1 MNKQVYM
8 PVRLIAGKDC
18 VRECASTFAAF
29 GKRCLLVTGRNAAR
43 ESGALADVEAAL
55 EAGGVAWTVY
65 NDIRQN
71 PLVSSVVEAGEQAR
85 RAGAE
90 FIVGIGGGS
99 ALDAAKAV
107 AICACHPDF
116 GAAELYGR
124 KIPTSALP
132 VLLVGT
138 TAGTGSEVTGV
149 SVLTNDADGRKKSIS
164 GADCYAAVSFLDP
177 RYTYSVGYD
186 GTVSTALDAF
196 AHATESFFS
205 PKRGV
210 LTDSACRRAL
220 PALWRALRTF
230 AETHA
235 LPDEAG
241 RDALYFASIDAGLG
255 INSTGTGFPH
265 TVGYLLTEHCGVPHG
280 KACTAL
286 YDSYLP
292 RAQRFAPD
300 RFCEYAALFDADV
313 DGVRRV
319 IRELTDVTLT
329 ASPDEIAAWCARFDG
344 PVRNFDNSPG
354 GYDRAQAEAD
364 LNALRA

>member
-1 MNKQVYM
+1 MIKQVYM

-18 VRECASTFAAF
+18 VRESAAVFAAY
-29 GKRCLLVTGRNAAR
+29 GKRCLLVTGAHAAR
-43 ESGALADVEAAL
+43 ESGALADVAAAL
-55 EAGGVAWTVY
+55 EAAGVGYAVY
-65 NDIRQN
+65 DGIRQN
-71 PLVSSVVEAGEQAR
+71 PLVSSCVEAGEQAR
-85 RAGAE
+85 RIGAD

-107 AICACHPDF
+107 AICARHPDF

-124 KIPTSALP
+124 TIPTSALP

-177 RYTYSVGYD
+177 RYTYSVGYG

-210 LTDSACRRAL
+210 LTDAACRRAL
-220 PALWRALRTF
+220 PALWRALRAF
-230 AETHA
+230 RETRA
-235 LPDEAG
+235 LPDEAA

-286 YDSYLP
+286 YDSYLQ
-292 RAQRFAPD
+292 RAQQFEPD
-300 RFCEYAALFDADV
+300 RFCEYMDVFDADAES
-313 DGVRRV
+313 VRRV

-329 ASPDEIAAWCARFDG
+329 ASPEEIAAWCARFDG

-364 LNALRA
+364 LNALRD

>member
-1 MNKQVYM
+1 MSKQVYM

-18 VRECASTFAAF
+18 VRESAAVFAAY
-29 GKRCLLVTGRNAAR
+29 GKRCLLVTGAHAAR
-43 ESGALADVEAAL
+43 ESGALADVAAAL
-55 EAGGVAWTVY
+55 QAAGVGYTVY
-65 NDIRQN
+65 DGIRQN
-71 PLVSSVVEAGEQAR
+71 PLVSACVAAGEQAR
-85 RAGAE
+85 RDGAD

-107 AICACHPDF
+107 AICARHPDF

-124 KIPTSALP
+124 TVPTSALP
-132 VLLVGT
+132 VVLVGT

-220 PALWRALRTF
+220 PALWRALRTLH
-230 AETHA
+230 ETHA
-235 LPDEAG
+235 LPDEAM

-265 TVGYLLTEHCGVPHG
+265 TVGYLLTEHGGVPHG

-286 YDSYLP
+286 YDSYLQ
-292 RAQRFAPD
+292 RAQRFAPE
-300 RFCEYAALFDADV
+300 RFREYAALFDADP
-313 DGVRRV
+313 DTVRRV
-319 IRELTDVTLT
+319 LRELTAVTLT
-329 ASPDEIAAWCARFDG
+329 AAPDEIAAWCARFDS

-354 GYDRAQAEAD
+354 GYDRARAEAD